1 MVPGVAGA
9 EVAVLAVPVEDREE
23 GDVLELPQLRN
34 GQAAVLVLL
43 VRLVRVVAPLSGPG
57 EAVRCERLWPGWDRI
72 SPGVS
77 QLHRIR
83 LHLPGRAHVPLLE
96 DLDLAVSEVG
106 LRVPPGGRLGRPL
119 GPRSYL
125 GRSAGS

>member
-34 GQAAVLVLL
+34 GKTAVLVLL

-57 EAVRCERLWPGWDRI
+57 EAVRCER
-72 SPGVS
+72 
-77 QLHRIR
+77 
-83 LHLPGRAHVPLLE
+83 
-96 DLDLAVSEVG
+96 
-106 LRVPPGGRLGRPL
+106 RPL
-119 GPRSYL
+119 VGQNLTRRIAAPPHSSSPPR
-125 GRSAGS
+125 